1 MNLQE
6 KQQAVTDLTA
16 KLKGANAFYLT
27 DFTGLS
33 VKRITILR
41 SRLRKAGVE
50 YVVVKNSLAQ
60 RVLEDLKLT
69 DVSSFFTGPT
79 GVAISRGDAV
89 TAAKVLD
96 DFAKENDA
104 KPGVKAGMVDGRVVT
119 AQEVGKLAKLPPRE
133 QLLAEL
139 VGCLEAPM
147 QQLLYC
153 LTAKMS
159 ELVGLMDAL
168 KAQKEEG
175 AVVESAVEGAVVET
189 EN

>member
-16 KLKGANAFYLT
+16 KLKDANAFYLT

-33 VKRITILR
+33 VKRMTQLR

-50 YVVVKNSLAQ
+50 YVVVKNTLAQ
-60 RVLEDLKLT
+60 RVLENLQLN

-89 TAAKVLD
+89 TAAKVID
-96 DFAKENDA
+96 DFARENDN
-104 KPGVKAGMVDGRVVT
+104 KPSVKAGMVDHRVVT
-119 AQEVGKLAKLPPRE
+119 AKEVGKLAKLPPRE

-139 VGCLEAPM
+139 VGCMEAPM

-153 LTAKMS
+153 LTSKMS
-159 ELVGLMDAL
+159 EFVGLVEAL
-168 KAQKEEG
+168 KAQKEG
-175 AVVESAVEGAVVET
+175 VVET
-189 EN
+189 